1 MKAAT
6 DERTSQPSH
15 DGPDGRRTHQC
26 SSGCS
31 VDTDSMSDG
40 DGGATAPDEVFA
52 AVANETRFDILRA
65 VWDLTK
71 TGTGDGTATFADVR
85 AEAGVRDSGQFN
97 YHLKELI
104 PRFVRKTDE
113 GYDVTH
119 AGSRLVGAVVSGVYT
134 DDETAVDPQP
144 VGDCPNC
151 GGTVEAG
158 YDDGQMH
165 IDCIDCEVTITDMAA
180 PPILAASYDAEE
192 LPAVYSKHLVSEIER
207 INRGFCP
214 YCSGRLDSHVEE
226 KDKAVEEMEGFL
238 DVVYECRECGG
249 DLHSAVGAA
258 VIDHPAVVSLF
269 HDAGIDVRRTP
280 IWELDPL
287 FDTAGEIVSE
297 DPLRVAAT
305 VEVGDEALDLVLDED
320 LNVVECERRP
330 VDGTDAS

>member
-1 MKAAT
+1 
-6 DERTSQPSH
+6 
-15 DGPDGRRTHQC
+15 
-26 SSGCS
+26 
-31 VDTDSMSDG
+31 MSDDEG
-40 DGGATAPDEVFA
+40 ESPASEGTAADPDEVFA

-71 TGTGDGTATFADVR
+71 TGAGEGTASFGEIR
-85 AEAGVRDSGQFN
+85 SEAGVRDSGQFN
-97 YHLKELI
+97 YHLQELI

-134 DDETAVDPQP
+134 DDETAVEARP

-151 GGTVEAG
+151 GGTVEAS

-165 IDCIDCEVTITDMAA
+165 IDCVDCEMTITDMAA

-192 LPAVYSKHLVSEIER
+192 LPAVYSRHLISEIER

-214 YCSGRLDSHVEE
+214 YCSGRTDVRI
-226 KDKAVEEMEGFL
+226 EEMDDPGVEGMDAYL
-238 DVVYECRECGG
+238 DVVYCCRECGG
-249 DLHSAVGAA
+249 EIHSAVGAT
-258 VIDHPAVVSLF
+258 VVDHPAVVSLF

-287 FDTAGEIVSE
+287 FDSAGEVVRE
-297 DPLRVAAT
+297 DPQRVETT
-305 VEVGDEALDLVLDED
+305 VAVDGEALDLRLDENMD
-320 LNVVECERRP
+320 VIEYERRP
-330 VDGTDAS
+330 VGGGDD